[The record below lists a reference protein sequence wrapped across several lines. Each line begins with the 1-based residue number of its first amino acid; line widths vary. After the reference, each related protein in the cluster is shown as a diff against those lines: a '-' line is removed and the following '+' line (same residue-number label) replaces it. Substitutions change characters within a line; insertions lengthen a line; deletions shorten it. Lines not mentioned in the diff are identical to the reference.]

1 MVQGRQTQC
10 ALANKPWW
18 TARNGSARPPPVLN
32 EEPRPG
38 SKFWNVSGVD
48 VSLSLFRGLEVNM
61 ESLRSIAAG
70 GIAFATPADPTGQ
83 QVKDG
88 MSFSLYSKAAKEW
101 LEWAPNIPLRAVK
114 QSPQKDI
121 KRKPVR
127 SSAVSATP

>member
-1 MVQGRQTQC
+1 TVAIQVLIKQRY
-10 ALANKPWW
+10 
-18 TARNGSARPPPVLN
+18 ARLVRT
-32 EEPRPG
+32 G

-70 GIAFATPADPTGQ
+70 GIAFATPADPTEQ
-83 QVKDG
+83 LVKDG
-88 MSFSLYSKAAKEW
+88 MSFPLYNKAAKEW

-114 QSPQKDI
+114 QSAHQDI

-127 SSAVSATP
+127 TPSRHIEPT